1 MEKNKVKPDTILKNF
16 WRDNH
21 HFADLFNAA
30 LFDGEQ
36 VLNPADLSEADTDV
50 SSFLKFNGH
59 AETVQKVLDVVK
71 KTAYGID
78 FVIWGLENQAKIH
91 YAMPLRHMIG
101 DGFSYLK
108 EYQEIAA
115 KNRKDK
121 NFASSDE
128 FLSNMKKTDRLHPMI
143 SLCVYYGENPW
154 DGPLCLMDMLEVPE
168 KIKPLVADYKMNLL
182 ELRTSGS
189 LQFHNQDVNTVFD
202 ISRSI
207 YERDYNKINTVYK
220 DRLIASELGVVIGA
234 ITQSQ
239 ELIDHALEL
248 EQKGG
253 QVNMCSALEELKM
266 EGLQEGMIAGT
277 IKTCK
282 KFKLDQKAAI
292 KNVMEEFSLSEED
305 AVNYVKK
312 YW

>member
-1 MEKNKVKPDTILKNF
+1 
-16 WRDNH
+16 
-21 HFADLFNAA
+21 
-30 LFDGEQ
+30 
-36 VLNPADLSEADTDV
+36 
-50 SSFLKFNGH
+50 
-59 AETVQKVLDVVK
+59 
-71 KTAYGID
+71 
-78 FVIWGLENQAKIH
+78 
-91 YAMPLRHMIG
+91 
-101 DGFSYLK
+101 
-108 EYQEIAA
+108 
-115 KNRKDK
+115 
-121 NFASSDE
+121 
-128 FLSNMKKTDRLHPMI
+128 MKKTDRLHPMI

-239 ELIDHALEL
+239 ELIDHALEV

-266 EGLQEGMIAGT
+266 
-277 IKTCK
+277 
-282 KFKLDQKAAI
+282 
-292 KNVMEEFSLSEED
+292 
-305 AVNYVKK
+305 
-312 YW
+312 